1 MSKLDCEV
9 IKDLLPLYVE
19 DLASPSTRKLVEEH
33 LATCKECQ
41 KEEASLGT
49 KMLMPQNT
57 DIKAIQKIRAKLLR
71 KKVSTI
77 CISVLA
83 MMLIFVLIAINV
95 NAPIMLPYEKVEETV
110 SVNRNEAGELVLSI
124 HNSTLEADIEY
135 MQGEDGVYSAEVS
148 CYTTKWKQLFE
159 KTVDAN
165 QVIPLVGEQA
175 IQRISYY
182 PTVSGENV
190 FIYEDTEAL
199 GNHSGG
205 YVTLP
210 RLVLR
215 TYMLFAIILSMVGV
229 VVCVCLLKKKNAFYT
244 ALKVTL
250 VPVAYFISSVIIL
263 NGKGDVY
270 NAAYYF
276 SGILLSTFLM
286 SVIGWWALSLVRYH
300 KMKNNVKRSETKGLQ

>member
-95 NAPIMLPYEKVEETV
+95 NAPLHVFLRRTI
-110 SVNRNEAGELVLSI
+110 RNLRFIRSYPSEVLW
-124 HNSTLEADIEY
+124 TP
-135 MQGEDGVYSAEVS
+135 
-148 CYTTKWKQLFE
+148 LF
-159 KTVDAN
+159 KIWHFTW
-165 QVIPLVGEQA
+165 
-175 IQRISYY
+175 RKY
-182 PTVSGENV
+182 
-190 FIYEDTEAL
+190 
-199 GNHSGG
+199 HG
-205 YVTLP
+205 Y
-210 RLVLR
+210 
-215 TYMLFAIILSMVGV
+215 
-229 VVCVCLLKKKNAFYT
+229 
-244 ALKVTL
+244 
-250 VPVAYFISSVIIL
+250 
-263 NGKGDVY
+263 
-270 NAAYYF
+270 
-276 SGILLSTFLM
+276 
-286 SVIGWWALSLVRYH
+286 
-300 KMKNNVKRSETKGLQ
+300 

>member
-1 MSKLDCEV
+1 
-9 IKDLLPLYVE
+9 
-19 DLASPSTRKLVEEH
+19 
-33 LATCKECQ
+33 
-41 KEEASLGT
+41 
-49 KMLMPQNT
+49 
-57 DIKAIQKIRAKLLR
+57 
-71 KKVSTI
+71 
-77 CISVLA
+77 
-83 MMLIFVLIAINV
+83 
-95 NAPIMLPYEKVEETV
+95 
-110 SVNRNEAGELVLSI
+110 
-124 HNSTLEADIEY
+124 
-135 MQGEDGVYSAEVS
+135 
-148 CYTTKWKQLFE
+148 
-159 KTVDAN
+159 
-165 QVIPLVGEQA
+165 VIPLVGEQA

-182 PTVSGENV
+182 PTVSGEDV

-263 NGKGDVY
+263 SGKGDVY

-300 KMKNNVKRSETKGLQ
+300 KMKNSVKRSEKKGLQ